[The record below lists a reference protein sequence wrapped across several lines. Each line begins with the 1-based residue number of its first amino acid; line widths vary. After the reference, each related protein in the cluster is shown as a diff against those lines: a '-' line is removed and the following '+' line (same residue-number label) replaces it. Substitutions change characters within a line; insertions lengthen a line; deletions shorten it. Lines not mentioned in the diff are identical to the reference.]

1 MDEFARNQP
10 FRLRKVR
17 AFTLSR
23 VQMLLEFLKRADL
36 VELVSALSLVLAV
49 IFPFPHWLYEIA
61 SRICLVLF
69 VLNWKTIRKPA
80 FWLAL
85 SVSATFVIFRDWH
98 AADNHKYLLV
108 YWLWILFFCHLFR
121 EPELQRGTL
130 LFNARFFLC
139 FIFLAAVAQKLCSPT
154 YRSGEMFEWF
164 LYMDSRFTAF
174 GKLIGID
181 PSVPDA
187 IQKSIAFFK
196 SPFSQ
201 LVDNELELSGVD
213 RARVAALVLTW
224 WDVSIQLLIGFL
236 LLWRRALT
244 DKLAHI
250 LLLFFI
256 FTTYLPA
263 PLFGFGWILAIMGL
277 ALAKEKFPVIAA
289 TYMASFVVILL
300 YQLPWRDWVLQS

>member
-1 MDEFARNQP
+1 MDEVSPQETSG
-10 FRLRKVR
+10 FRKINTM
-17 AFTLSR
+17 FWSR
-23 VQMLLEFLKRADL
+23 IRWLLDFIKRADL
-36 VELVSALSLVLAV
+36 IDLVSALSLVLAV
-49 IFPFPHWLYEIA
+49 VFPFPHWLYEIA
-61 SRICLVLF
+61 TRTCLVLF
-69 VLNWKTIRKPA
+69 ALNWKIIRKPS

-85 SVSATFVIFRDWH
+85 SISATFVIFRDWH
-98 AADNHKYLLV
+98 AADNHKYLLM
-108 YWLWILFFCHLFR
+108 YWLWVLFFCHLFR
-121 EPELQRGTL
+121 EPELQRRTL

-139 FIFLAAVAQKLCSPT
+139 FIFLAAAAQKLCSPT

-174 GKLIGID
+174 GKLIGVD

-187 IQKSIAFFK
+187 VQKSIAFFK
-196 SPFSQ
+196 SPFAQ
-201 LVDNELELSGVD
+201 LIDNELNIGGTD

-224 WDVSIQLLIGFL
+224 WDFSIQLLIGFL

-263 PLFGFGWILAIMGL
+263 PLFGFGWILGIMGL
-277 ALAKEKFPVIAA
+277 SLAKEKFPGIAA
-289 TYMASFVVILL
+289 TYMASFVMILL
-300 YQLPWRDWVLQS
+300 YQLPWRDWVLRF